1 MLYKVIVTI
10 KKGNEANDV
19 FMEFTDQ
26 DMVTAMKTV
35 EGTLKF
41 SQGDEV
47 TVFVRRVKE

>member
-1 MLYKVIVTI
+1 MVYKVMVTI
-10 KKGNEANDV
+10 KKGNKENDV
-19 FMEFTDQ
+19 FMEFTDE

-35 EGTLKF
+35 EGMLKF